1 MRCCVPDLD
10 ELKAK
15 TRDLEKEER
24 HGLEWLKGMVG
35 QVQVA
40 VPSKFVHFG
49 GGYGKSQARG
59 ALEKA
64 RFQFLN
70 QVGDGT
76 YGRVYLAKALD
87 AKGKLQS
94 YAIKMYSRCTM
105 GPS

>member
-1 MRCCVPDLD
+1 MLCCVPDF

-15 TRDLEKEER
+15 TRELEEQSN
-24 HGLEWLKGMVG
+24 HGLPWLKVMVG
-35 QVQVA
+35 QVA
-40 VPSKFVHFG
+40 VPSKFCHFG
-49 GGYGKSQARG
+49 GKSQAKG

-87 AKGKLQS
+87 TKGRLQS
-94 YAIKMYSRCTM
+94 YAIKMYSRCYHVSSTTYF
-105 GPS
+105 